1 MVHSLRVPQCRHS
14 HSCIL
19 YQDDDITLLDI
30 PRSIAAA
37 QGTAQSPCHSNIR
50 SCEPLTSPYPSNE
63 PRSDAAKA
71 RLKAKMATKHDALYA
86 ACISNALLAAH
97 KSYQGEWCLP
107 RCVLPRS
114 TAVGKKRKLNEF
126 HPTQETMSPEQ
137 DMVLRSKPERSA
149 PDSDVQL
156 SHLLKHL
163 ASHDPVQGKEYK
175 LHCIVT
181 SNDDPHNI
189 IAPSTDLQDTN
200 TLMRCHHRL
209 VNSTVHPRKL
219 KVSAIDL
226 GPTSFLIP
234 PCAAFYLGDCASSR
248 PFHSA
253 VQKQTQAESTS
264 YHFNFVILDPPW
276 PNSSVARARNHKKSG
291 YDTAPSIW
299 DMRQL
304 LFEMDIDVLLADH
317 GLVAIWITNNPAVRE
332 LVLGEDGLFD
342 SWGVTLEQEWLWIK
356 TTLSGEPVT
365 PLDSFWRKPYEVLL
379 LGRKTSLQSA
389 NVGEDQDV
397 KRRVIAAVPDLH
409 SRKPCLKELIEPLML
424 NPSYRALEVF
434 ARYLVAGWWSWGNEV
449 LKFNH
454 EKYWTDVDAD

>member
-1 MVHSLRVPQCRHS
+1 MVYSLRMPQCRDS

-50 SCEPLTSPYPSNE
+50 SCEPLTSPFPSNE

-71 RLKAKMATKHDALYA
+71 RLKAKMATKHDAFYA
-86 ACISNALLAAH
+86 ACISKALLAAH
-97 KSYQGEWCLP
+97 KSYEAEWCLP

-114 TAVGKKRKLNEF
+114 TAVGKKRKVDEIQ
-126 HPTQETMSPEQ
+126 PTQETGPAEQ
-137 DMVLRSKPERSA
+137 EMLLHSKTERST
-149 PDSDVQL
+149 PDSEVQL
-156 SHLLKHL
+156 SHLLNHL
-163 ASHDPVQGKEYK
+163 AGDDPVQGKEYK
-175 LHCIVT
+175 LHWIVT
-181 SNDDPHNI
+181 SKDETHNI

-226 GPTSFLIP
+226 RPTSFLIP
-234 PCAAFYLGDCASSR
+234 PGAAFYIGNCASSR
-248 PFHSA
+248 AFHSA
-253 VQKQTQAESTS
+253 VQNQPRAESTS

-291 YDTAPSIW
+291 YETAPSIW
-299 DMRQL
+299 DIRQL
-304 LFEMDIDVLLADH
+304 LFEMDIDVLLANH

-356 TTLSGEPVT
+356 TTRSGEPVT

-379 LGRKTSLQSA
+379 LGRKTSLESA
-389 NVGEDQDV
+389 NVGEEQDI
-397 KRRVIAAVPDLH
+397 KRRVIAGVPDLH
-409 SRKPCLKELIEPLML
+409 SRKPCLKELIEPLMPK
-424 NPSYRALEVF
+424 PSYRALEVF

-454 EKYWTDVDAD
+454 EQYWTGIDAD